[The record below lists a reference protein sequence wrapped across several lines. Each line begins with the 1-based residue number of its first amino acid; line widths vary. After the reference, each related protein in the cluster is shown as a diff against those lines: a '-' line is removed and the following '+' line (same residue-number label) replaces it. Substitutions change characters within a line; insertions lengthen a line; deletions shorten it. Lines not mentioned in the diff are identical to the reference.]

1 MEECMK
7 KRYML
12 AGSALILLNLTL
24 SACSTKSSSTASK
37 QSSKIVKIVK
47 HKANKKSTN
56 KDKSQSSNK
65 QKSNKASADKQA
77 AKSTDNKQTATTQ
90 SQQENQQQVSTNNG
104 QQNSTQSQENSNQ
117 QNQQPKTQ
125 GQINMERGYDPKGHP
140 IMPGS
145 DHAAGY
151 NPDGTEDSWVK
162 GQDEWLHKNGLIN
175 PDGSPT
181 QKEKDLEAQS
191 ENDDFG
197 EDIPDEPDPE

>member
-1 MEECMK
+1 MK

-37 QSSKIVKIVK
+37 QSSKTVKVVK

-56 KDKSQSSNK
+56 KDKSQRS
-65 QKSNKASADKQA
+65 DKQA

-90 SQQENQQQVSTNNG
+90 SQQKNQQQVSTNNS
-104 QQNSTQSQENSNQ
+104 QQNSNQSQGNANQ

-181 QKEKDLEAQS
+181 QKAKDMEAQS

>member
-1 MEECMK
+1 MK

-37 QSSKIVKIVK
+37 QSSKTVKVVK
-47 HKANKKSTN
+47 HKA
-56 KDKSQSSNK
+56 NK

-90 SQQENQQQVSTNNG
+90 SQQKNQQQVSTNNS
-104 QQNSTQSQENSNQ
+104 QQNSNQSQGNANQ

-181 QKEKDLEAQS
+181 QKAKDMEAQS

>member
-1 MEECMK
+1 MK

-37 QSSKIVKIVK
+37 QSSKTVKVVK
-47 HKANKKSTN
+47 HKANK
-56 KDKSQSSNK
+56 
-65 QKSNKASADKQA
+65 KSNKASADKQA
-77 AKSTDNKQTATTQ
+77 AKSTDNKQAATTQ

-104 QQNSTQSQENSNQ
+104 QQSSNQSRGNANQ

-181 QKEKDLEAQS
+181 QKAKDMEAQS